1 MSNRDYRRCYVD
13 DNVMFFTD
21 NFEHQWGDDWNDRPY
36 EHNAGEPYYI
46 KPEEPLEDGYGHIRY
61 VAFADRCYWKR
72 PNYGM
77 LNSPYS
83 VEDINNGA
91 VAWLYSDE
99 SGALMGGATMD
110 EAIEWLNK
118 STTMWGELIPKVGIP
133 KDGSILD
140 KTAKKNL
147 LAYYNDCE
155 EFARHVMMDVLHE
168 LGADK
173 VFKEYMMAHRDSK
186 RKIA

>member
-1 MSNRDYRRCYVD
+1 MSNRDYRLCYVD

-46 KPEEPLEDGYGHIRY
+46 KPEEPLKDGYGHIRY

-83 VEDINNGA
+83 VEDINKGA

-99 SGALMGGATMD
+99 GGALKGGATMD

-118 STTMWGELIPKVGIP
+118 STTMWGELVPKNGAP
-133 KDGSILD
+133 KSDSILNE
-140 KTAKKNL
+140 TAKEGL
-147 LAYYNDCE
+147 LTYYNSCE
-155 EFARHVMMDVLHE
+155 EYARHVTMDVLQK

-173 VFKEYMMAHRDSK
+173 EFKEYMMAHRNAEQK
-186 RKIA
+186 VA